1 MAASAWAVFPIA
13 KKRLGLGTVSLSA
26 TAGWNMSLHSQGAS
40 VNLSNGA
47 AITAWSSVGSELTAA
62 NKYTAGGKAISGV
75 TWTTGASAGQYAF
88 STSNVIFT
96 ASGGGWT
103 SIRYACIFFSQG
115 ATTGYP
121 LCYAALSTAGF
132 PLSDGSTLTVQI
144 NANGVF
150 TLA

>member
-1 MAASAWAVFPIA
+1 MAASAWEVFDVA
-13 KKRLGLGTVSLSA
+13 KKKIGNNTISLSA
-26 TAGWNMSLHSQGAS
+26 TSGWNMTLHSQGAS
-40 VNLSNGA
+40 TNLSG
-47 AITAWSSVGSELTAA
+47 AITVWSSIGSELTAA
-62 NKYTAGGKAISGV
+62 NNYASGGNAITGV

-96 ASGGGWT
+96 ASGGSWT
-103 SIRYACIFFSQG
+103 SIRYAVIMFSAG
-115 ATTGYP
+115 ATSGHP

-132 PLSDGSTLTVQI
+132 DLADGNTLTVQI